1 MIDNSLPDKDIDCL
15 IQYEGEYAIC
25 NYGMATIHLPNGY
38 GELRIF
44 LNQFDK
50 FKKNYIRKKYS
61 FEGQFIMGVFE
72 GEEILSIPS
81 LGQSSIKEDIKLNI
95 IPEFLGY
102 FQYGSFTLMEN
113 PNFYD
118 DKNSTNQ
125 LKFLTRGKED
135 LDSIN

>member
-1 MIDNSLPDKDIDCL
+1 MIDNTLPDKDIDCL
-15 IQYEGEYAIC
+15 IQYEGDHAIC

-44 LNQFDK
+44 LNQIDK
-50 FKKNYIRKKYS
+50 SKKNYIRKKYS
-61 FEGQFIMGVFE
+61 FNGQFVMGVFE
-72 GEEILSIPS
+72 DEEILSIPPLS
-81 LGQSSIKEDIKLNI
+81 QSSIKEDIKLNI
-95 IPEFLGY
+95 IPEFLCY

-135 LDSIN
+135 IDTVN

>member
-1 MIDNSLPDKDIDCL
+1 MIDNTLPDKDIDCL
-15 IQYEGEYAIC
+15 IQYEGDHAIC
-25 NYGMATIHLPNGY
+25 NYGMASIHLPNGY
-38 GELRIF
+38 GDLRIF

-50 FKKNYIRKKYS
+50 LKKNYIRKKYS
-61 FEGQFIMGVFE
+61 FKGQFVMGVFE
-72 GEEILSIPS
+72 DEEILSIPPLS
-81 LGQSSIKEDIKLNI
+81 QSSIKEDIKLNI
-95 IPEFLGY
+95 IPEFLCY

-135 LDSIN
+135 LDIIN